1 MKTKSSRVWRSWTVR
16 PPDTFHNE
24 YKSNSRRRFKCR
36 QKLVLVLPP
45 LILQQW
51 YDIRFLNRLSVPF
64 QLFSA
69 GLVPD
74 THISCHI
81 IVVVSMPPP
90 DFLSLESWSCKGKNL
105 ITRLWILSHKVGK
118 VFTSRNRNNKL
129 TVVKLCI
136 VHWKSNSK
144 IKSWGVEDSRR
155 DS

>member
-1 MKTKSSRVWRSWTVR
+1 MFDDVELSDLLILFTMNIRAILEGDLDVR
-16 PPDTFHNE
+16 
-24 YKSNSRRRFKCR
+24 CR
-36 QKLVLVLPP
+36 QKLVLVVPP

-51 YDIRFLNRLSVPF
+51 YDIRTLNRPSVPF

-69 GLVPD
+69 GLVPN

-90 DFLSLESWSCKGKNL
+90 DFLSLESWSWCKGKNL
-105 ITRLWILSHKVGK
+105 ITRLWILSHNVCK

-144 IKSWGVEDSRR
+144 IKSWGVENSRR